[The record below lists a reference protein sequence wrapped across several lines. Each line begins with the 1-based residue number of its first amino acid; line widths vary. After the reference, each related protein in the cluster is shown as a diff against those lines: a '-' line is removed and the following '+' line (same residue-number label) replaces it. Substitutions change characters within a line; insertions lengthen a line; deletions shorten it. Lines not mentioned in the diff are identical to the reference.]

1 MEIKKQINKI
11 MEQNKFNISLHF
23 RSSYNLDEI
32 ELDKWLEKCLNTFIK
47 DHPEID
53 NYEFE
58 IN

>member
-1 MEIKKQINKI
+1 
-11 MEQNKFNISLHF
+11 MEQNKFNVSLQF